1 MGGLS
6 PHLSCL
12 EGGVLMENQNQVLDG
27 IMKNLIDEN
36 SPSEVRTGILRVNRL
51 ECPVHGL
58 YSSLVIG
65 YRSEDGREVV
75 IEEDKRCHHC
85 VREEE
90 EKQRQHIAYEQYKEK
105 RITELLADN
114 GVTGI
119 FEGVGYDSFIVDP
132 LQEPGKLHVRGMVM
146 AWLSGSFRNII
157 LSGKPGTGKTLLAS
171 IAINEASRIM
181 RPAFYTTEQKLY
193 RTFRAVLQYPEKEGQ
208 LVKQFAAFDFLAI
221 DELGRSAGTEYEA
234 RLLAEIIDDRYK
246 GNKATLF
253 STNMNHEE
261 LTAYLGDNVI
271 RRIAVSGRRAKCDW
285 PPYRGVQG

>member
-1 MGGLS
+1 MD
-6 PHLSCL
+6 
-12 EGGVLMENQNQVLDG
+12 NQNQVLDG
-27 IMKNLIDEN
+27 IMRNLINDN
-36 SPSEVRTGILRVNRL
+36 YPSGSRTGILRVNRL

-65 YRSEDGREVV
+65 YMSEDGQEVV
-75 IEEDKRCHHC
+75 VEEDKRCHHC

-90 EKQRQHIAYEQYKEK
+90 EKLRQHIAYEQYKDK
-105 RITELLADN
+105 RITEFLADN

-119 FEGVGYDSFIVDP
+119 FEGVAYDSFIADP

-146 AWLSGSFRNII
+146 AWESGSFRNLI

-171 IAINEASRIM
+171 IAINEACRNM
-181 RPAFYTTEQKLY
+181 RSAFYITEQKLY

-234 RLLAEIIDDRYK
+234 RLLAEILDDRYK
-246 GNKATLF
+246 LSKATMF
-253 STNMNHEE
+253 CTNMSHDE

-271 RRIAVSGRRAKCDW
+271 RRIAASGRRSKCDW
-285 PPYRGVQG
+285 APFRGAQG